1 MEPLSS
7 FGQEMATPTF
17 YKKVIDFA
25 KSQGIAVVVD
35 ETQTGIGSTG
45 KAWGHEQWYLHES
58 QKPDFVTFGGKSG
71 LAGFYSN
78 KSHKLSDAEM
88 DANLK

>member
-1 MEPLSS
+1 MIDIVNDQRSTGLHVAAIFMEPLSS

-25 KSQGIAVVVD
+25 KSQGIAIVVD

-45 KAWGHEQWYLHES
+45 KSWGHE
-58 QKPDFVTFGGKSG
+58 
-71 LAGFYSN
+71 
-78 KSHKLSDAEM
+78 
-88 DANLK
+88 